1 MDSLQTLISASNHFL
16 IKVFQALGEL
26 DGSPMKRCYS
36 GFSRSLLCAVF
47 VFVPEDQL
55 ILIFPASLGHEV
67 SHGGVTKG
75 GEINVC
81 AERERAGRRKQKKT
95 AT

>member
-16 IKVFQALGEL
+16 IKVFQVVEEL
-26 DGSPMKRCYS
+26 DGSPTKRCYS
-36 GFSRSLLCAVF
+36 GFSRCLLCAVL
-47 VFVPEDQL
+47 PGDQL
-55 ILIFPASLGHEV
+55 ILIFPASLGCEV

-75 GEINVC
+75 DEINVC